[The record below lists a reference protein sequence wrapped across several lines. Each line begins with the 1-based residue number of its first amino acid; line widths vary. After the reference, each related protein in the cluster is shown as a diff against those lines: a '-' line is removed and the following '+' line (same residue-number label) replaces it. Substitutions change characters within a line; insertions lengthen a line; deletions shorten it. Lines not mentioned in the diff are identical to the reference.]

1 MLEEAS
7 RLIDEICQIKNQYVN
22 EVGSGRRVWPRSI
35 KERMT
40 KLDKLG
46 LPAKGVS
53 ARTGIPY
60 CTILL
65 WRHRRQKA
73 SPDGGAFHEVTV
85 ESKLPAISKSPAV
98 TAPKFEMP
106 KAENLRL
113 TTPEG
118 YVIDGLDAGGIISIM
133 AAVSKAGRHAS

>member
-1 MLEEAS
+1 MLDEAS
-7 RLIDEICQIKNQYVN
+7 RLIDEICQIKTQYVT
-22 EVGSGRRVWPRSI
+22 EVGSGRRVWSRSI
-35 KERMT
+35 KDRMT

-46 LPAKGVS
+46 LPAKALS

-65 WRHRRQKA
+65 WRHRRQKS
-73 SPDGGAFHEVTV
+73 SPKGATFHEVTV
-85 ESKLPAISKSPAV
+85 DNKLPAISKSLTV
-98 TAPKFEMP
+98 TPPKIEMS
-106 KAENLRL
+106 KVERLRL

-118 YVIDGLDAGGIISIM
+118 FVIDGLDVGGVISMM